1 MKCRKVKKRLVDYIE
16 NELKDFEKKAIDD
29 HLKICNKCSAE
40 LNGLKETIDLTKR
53 VRVPRLSERFW
64 VNFLPHVREKI
75 ETREDRRFSFRL
87 VPVFAVSL
95 SILFII
101 GIFYL
106 RNREPNIETVE
117 VTESAII
124 ETLVN
129 EDIAENALEMETI
142 LEEEEIENKDI
153 YVLIDEMEE
162 EERIAFCK
170 RLEKILKRG

>member
-16 NELKDFEKKAIDD
+16 NELKDLEKKAIDD

-40 LNGLKETIDLTKR
+40 LNGLKETIGLTKR
-53 VRVPRLSERFW
+53 VKVPRLSERFW
-64 VNFLPHVREKI
+64 VNFLPHVRERI
-75 ETREDRRFSFRL
+75 EAREERRFSFKL

-95 SILFII
+95 SILFVI

-124 ETLVN
+124 ENLVN
-129 EDIAENALEMETI
+129 EEIEEDAIEMEI
-142 LEEEEIENKDI
+142 LLEEREIENKDI
-153 YVLIDEMEE
+153 YVLIDEMQEE
-162 EERIAFCK
+162 EKTAFCK